1 MLKSAL
7 RSGAKGDAP
16 SGDMAYLTSKPN
28 VAATKLLMRTSQQI
42 SAVQVVS
49 WVRGKK
55 WRKFASRV
63 FTREELLPE
72 EMTEHLTS
80 EQRAAVDCMTLVD
93 AVRFAALAG
102 SSMSHLVHELRIL
115 RGHPQD
121 SSAIL
126 GDTNVGL
133 YKWTYSVK
141 SEGGQ
146 RDED

>member
-1 MLKSAL
+1 
-7 RSGAKGDAP
+7 
-16 SGDMAYLTSKPN
+16 MAYLTSKPN
-28 VAATKLLMRTSQQI
+28 VAASDLLLRTCQQI
-42 SAVQVVS
+42 LAVQVVS

-72 EMTEHLTS
+72 EMTVHLTS

-102 SSMSHLVHELRIL
+102 SSMSHLVHELRTL

>member
-1 MLKSAL
+1 
-7 RSGAKGDAP
+7 
-16 SGDMAYLTSKPN
+16 MACLTSKQN
-28 VAATKLLMRTSQQI
+28 VAAITLLIRTSQQI

-55 WRKFASRV
+55 WRRFASRV

-72 EMTEHLTS
+72 EMTVHLTS
-80 EQRAAVDCMTLVD
+80 EQRAAVDCMTLVG

-102 SSMSHLVHELRIL
+102 SSMSHLVHELRTL

-141 SEGGQ
+141 SDGSQ
-146 RDED
+146 RDEA

>member
-1 MLKSAL
+1 
-7 RSGAKGDAP
+7 
-16 SGDMAYLTSKPN
+16 MAYLPSKQF
-28 VAATKLLMRTSQQI
+28 VAATDWLTKTCQQI
-42 SAVQVVS
+42 SAVQVIS

-55 WRKFASRV
+55 WKSLASRV

-72 EMTEHLTS
+72 EMTVHLTS

-102 SSMSHLVHELRIL
+102 SSMSHLVHELRTL

-146 RDED
+146 QDDA